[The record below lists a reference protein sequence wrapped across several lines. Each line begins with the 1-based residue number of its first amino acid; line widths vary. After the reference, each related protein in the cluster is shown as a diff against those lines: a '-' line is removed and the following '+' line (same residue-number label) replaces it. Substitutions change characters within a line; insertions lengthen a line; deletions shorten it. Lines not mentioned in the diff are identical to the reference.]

1 MWTPSYTKQF
11 KKDYK
16 KSLKRGLP
24 EAEIGAI
31 MRRLL
36 QGLPLA
42 EKHRD
47 HVLKGEYKGFGEC
60 HIRPDWLLL
69 YLKDEASK
77 TLTFVRTGTHSDLF
91 DE

>member
-1 MWTPSYTKQF
+1 MWTPEFTKQF

-16 KSLKRGLP
+16 LCQNRGLP
-24 EAEIGAI
+24 ASEIEAI

-47 HVLKGEYKGFGEC
+47 HVLKGEYIGFGEC
-60 HIRPDWLLL
+60 HIRPDWLLI
-69 YLKDEASK
+69 YLK
-77 TLTFVRTGTHSDLF
+77 TPQ
-91 DE
+91 